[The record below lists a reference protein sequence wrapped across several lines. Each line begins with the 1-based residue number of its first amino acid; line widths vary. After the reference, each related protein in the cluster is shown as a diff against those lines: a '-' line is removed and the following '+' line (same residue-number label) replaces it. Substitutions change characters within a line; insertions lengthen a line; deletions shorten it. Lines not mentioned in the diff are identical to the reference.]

1 MIAITVK
8 TLSGNSEKGR
18 ILFKQVDESASSTPV
33 ITIEIDDKR
42 VSVGAVDLVRVV
54 AALTGIKVEV

>member
-1 MIAITVK
+1 
-8 TLSGNSEKGR
+8 
-18 ILFKQVDESASSTPV
+18 VDESASSTPV

-54 AALTGIKVEV
+54 AALTGIKVEVYSTCLLQKESLPPRYKASLV